1 MIFSHKFWRIS
12 RRLHKTNLQQPKIT
26 DLDLS
31 ENDLFNLDIGKRGG
45 DFFLGYY
52 SKEGVILALKKY
64 GVYAELKNRGFGKVI
79 TVVDT
84 SDLYKHKISVF
95 NEKKNQQNL
104 LIELVLRK
112 SFFKLNIP
120 FQNKLNGK
128 CFQCLTIDWISMQN
142 PGAEFTPRR
151 PRLPGQ
157 KHPGL
162 GMAIIV
168 VELLM
173 ITCWRLKLAGLVNF
187 PGHFHNAF
195 LYSKIFYYLDP
206 DAQAKYLA
214 VKNAFKSFPLDK
226 ISWGIDW
233 ECVKDLNK
241 NETFTWMVSE
251 QLVPVDERIKKLF
264 TGKKY
269 KKYVN
274 EKMKEFNFTFDEAKY
289 QEIKKKITVT
299 SMEKII

>member
-12 RRLHKTNLQQPKIT
+12 RRLYKTNLQQPKIT

-31 ENDLFNLDIGKRGG
+31 ENDLFNLDIGRRGG

-52 SKEGVILALKKY
+52 SKEGVILTLKKY

-95 NEKKNQQNL
+95 SEKKSQQNL

-112 SFFKLNIP
+112 SFFKLNLP
-120 FQNKLNGK
+120 FQNKQNGK

-214 VKNAFKSFPLDK
+214 VKKAFKSFPLDK
-226 ISWGIDW
+226 LSWGIDW
-233 ECVKDLNK
+233 GCVKDLNK

-274 EKMKEFNFTFDEAKY
+274 EKMKEFNFAFDEAKY

>member
-1 MIFSHKFWRIS
+1 MIFSYKFWRIAK
-12 RRLHKTNLQQPKIT
+12 RLHIKNLQQSKMSDI
-26 DLDLS
+26 DLVES
-31 ENDLFNLDIGKRGG
+31 DLFNLDIGKRGG

-52 SKEGVILALKKY
+52 SQEGVKLALEKY
-64 GVYAELKNRGFGKVI
+64 GVYLELKNRGFENVI

-84 SDLYKHKISVF
+84 SDLYKHKISIF
-95 NEKKNQQNL
+95 NEKKSLQNL
-104 LIELVLRK
+104 LMELVLRK
-112 SFFKLNIP
+112 SFFRLDLP
-120 FQNKLNGK
+120 FQNKFNGK
-128 CFQCLTIDWISMQN
+128 CFQCLTIDWLSMQN
-142 PGAEFTPRR
+142 PKSEFTPRR

-162 GMAIIV
+162 GMSIIA

-173 ITCWRLKLAGLVNF
+173 IICWRLKLAGLVNF
-187 PGHFHNAF
+187 PGHYHNAF

-206 DAQAKYLA
+206 TAQAKYIAL
-214 VKNAFKSFPLDK
+214 KKAFKSFPLDK
-226 ISWGIDW
+226 LSWGIDW
-233 ECVKDLNK
+233 GCVKELNS
-241 NETFTWMVSE
+241 NETFTWIVSE
-251 QLVPVDERIKKLF
+251 QVVPVDERLKKLF

-274 EKMKEFNFTFDEAKY
+274 DKMKEYKFSFDEAKY

>member
-1 MIFSHKFWRIS
+1 MIFSHKFWCIS
-12 RRLHKTNLQQPKIT
+12 RRLYKTNLHQPKIT

-95 NEKKNQQNL
+95 SEKKSQQNL

-112 SFFKLNIP
+112 SFFKLNLP
-120 FQNKLNGK
+120 LQNKHNGK
-128 CFQCLTIDWISMQN
+128 CFQCLTIDWLSMQN

-162 GMAIIV
+162 GMSIIA

-195 LYSKIFYYLDP
+195 LFSKIFYYLDP

-214 VKNAFKSFPLDK
+214 VKKAFKSFPLDK
-226 ISWGIDW
+226 LSWGIDW
-233 ECVKDLNK
+233 GCVKDLNK
-241 NETFTWMVSE
+241 NETFTWIVSE
-251 QLVPVDERIKKLF
+251 QLVPVDERLKKLF

-274 EKMKEFNFTFDEAKY
+274 EKMKEFNFSFDETKY
-289 QEIKKKITVT
+289 QEIKKKITVS

>member
-1 MIFSHKFWRIS
+1 MIFSHKFWRIA
-12 RRLHKTNLQQPKIT
+12 RRLSKTSKKQPT
-26 DLDLS
+26 LSGLDLS
-31 ENDLFNLDIGKRGG
+31 EEDLFNLDIGKRGG

-52 SKEGVILALKKY
+52 SREGVKIALEKY
-64 GVYAELKNRGFGKVI
+64 GVYAELKNRGFDKVI
-79 TVVDT
+79 TIIDT

-95 NEKKNQQNL
+95 SEKKIQKNL

-112 SFFKLNIP
+112 SFFKLNLP

-128 CFQCLTIDWISMQN
+128 CFQCLTIDWLSMQN
-142 PGAEFTPRR
+142 PASEFTPRR

-157 KHPGL
+157 KYPGL
-162 GMAIIV
+162 GMSIIA

-187 PGHFHNAF
+187 PAHYHNAF

-206 DAQAKYLA
+206 LSQAKYLA
-214 VKNAFKSFPLDK
+214 VKKAFKSFPLDK
-226 ISWGIDW
+226 LSWGIDW
-233 ECVKDLNK
+233 GCVKDLNK
-241 NETFTWMVSE
+241 NETYTWMVSE
-251 QLVPVDERIKKLF
+251 QIVPVDERLKKLF
-264 TGKKY
+264 SGKKY

-274 EKMKEFNFTFDEAKY
+274 EKMKEFKFAFDEAKY
-289 QEIKKKITVT
+289 QEIKKKITVS